1 MSFIRSTSVTTS
13 TALTVPNIQENAL
26 TEGKVV
32 RVSGENTVAVAS
44 NTDSAVQL
52 NTVLIRKNNVYYS
65 AGVISGFS
73 SLSPGSPYFLGT
85 NGAITSTPPTPTSM
99 TRVLYLGFALNTT
112 DLLFRPGTPISGV

>member
-52 NTVLIRKNNVYYS
+52 NTVLIRKNNVYYA
-65 AGVISGFS
+65 AGVVSGFS
-73 SLSPGSPYFLGT
+73 SLSPGSPYFLST
-85 NGAITSTPPTPTSM
+85 NGEITSAPPTPTSM
-99 TRVLYLGFALNTT
+99 VRVLYLGFALNTT